1 MSPVVTEQCLE
12 GLIAGIIEM
21 SQEIQITINL
31 LVKERDQDKIKTL
44 IKQQIERYE
53 VQPRLAETISKMKP
67 TAPWEDNLE
76 PQETGD
82 QGSQEWLSDS
92 IEQDTTEE
100 CDGQS
105 SESSDNNLREVRLRN
120 KRAGELELRRV

>member
-12 GLIAGIIEM
+12 GLVAGIIEM
-21 SQEIQITINL
+21 SQEIQMTINL

-44 IKQQIERYE
+44 IKQQKERYE

-67 TAPWEDNLE
+67 TAPWEDSIE

-100 CDGQS
+100 RDSQS
-105 SESSDNNLREVRLRN
+105 SESSDNNLREVRLSN